1 MKDLDIESA
10 KRLAKNGQREEAIVM
25 LHQRLEVGEKDR
37 EAILLELGAIYY
49 AKGNTVQALNH
60 LNEVMRI
67 NPINRKAK
75 AYLEMINGIL
85 NYYCKDL
92 LNP

>member
-10 KRLAKNGQREEAIVM
+10 KRLAKNGQREAAIVM
-25 LHQRLEVGEKDR
+25 LHQMLEVGEKDR

>member
-1 MKDLDIESA
+1 MGTKS
-10 KRLAKNGQREEAIVM
+10 
-25 LHQRLEVGEKDR
+25 
-37 EAILLELGAIYY
+37 
-49 AKGNTVQALNH
+49 TVK
-60 LNEVMRI
+60 E
-67 NPINRKAK
+67 KAK